1 MPAFDRAEIAT
12 TVDLND
18 YTTFLRPLKVGQSVT
33 LPLGPGET
41 SRQVMRHLN
50 AAAGDVHLRLQRL
63 PSDEATVR
71 FKVLPPEK
79 RPVHLS
85 EEAKRTR
92 GEKAKATRATRAA
105 RQLPQAPVSL
115 AATGRKAPTRPT
127 VPEAPEEQPT
137 QRRRRHAR
145 TRAVAP
151 ASSQEERRRAQESA
165 AGRFVPPCSGAK
177 GASAPNPRAAP
188 ALSSAC

>member
-1 MPAFDRAEIAT
+1 MPTFDRAQIAT
-12 TVDLND
+12 TTADLTD

-33 LPLGPGET
+33 LPLEPDET

-50 AAAGDVHLRLQRL
+50 AAAGEVHLRLQRL

-92 GEKAKATRATRAA
+92 VEKAKATRAA

-115 AATGRKAPTRPT
+115 EATGRKAPTRPT

-151 ASSQEERRRAQESA
+151 ASSQEERRRA
-165 AGRFVPPCSGAK
+165 PPVDTYSG
-177 GASAPNPRAAP
+177 
-188 ALSSAC
+188 